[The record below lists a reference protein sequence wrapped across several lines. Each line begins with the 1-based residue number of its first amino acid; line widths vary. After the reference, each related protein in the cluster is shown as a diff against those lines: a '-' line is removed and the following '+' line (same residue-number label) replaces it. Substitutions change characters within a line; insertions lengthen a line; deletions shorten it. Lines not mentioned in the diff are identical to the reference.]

1 MTPSSA
7 HGPTASCG
15 CGTARSS
22 RRRGAGRMA
31 LPEASAWAIVIG
43 VVLVTAVVGFRPLLA
58 RLAARNIGR
67 RKSRVLIVVAGLLVG
82 TAVISSSLVVGD
94 TLSYIFLEDVYA
106 RLDAIDELVSNTFNG
121 QLFSFSET
129 NFTQIRADLGVA
141 GSPIDGIAPALLKI
155 MPVRNVAGNKGNQQI
170 SVMGL
175 NATLESGFGSLT
187 TVDGRTVDTNDLA
200 PTEVYANERAVADL
214 NATAGQDLTLFYGT
228 TNQTIVHATLAG
240 VVRDAGKAGYEGRA
254 ILFMDLSRA
263 QAAFNESGAI
273 DLIRVSNVGGVA
285 DGVAYSDRVTH
296 DLRLSITTRNLAL
309 LVQTVKADDIAS
321 ALQVGRDATDL
332 FLVMG
337 AFGILAGVLLIV
349 NIFVMLAEE
358 RKPELGVARAVGFL
372 RSDLLTTFALEG
384 TFYAVVAA
392 ALGALAGLGLGYIM
406 VYFFD
411 RLVPHGDVVVTFH
424 FDPDS
429 VLTAFVAGTALTW
442 ITILLASWRVSRLN
456 IVRAIRDLP
465 EPGMQERSRDVLVAG
480 ILVALGGLA
489 LTLWGFALDTGMG
502 KIPGPPVLALGLGIV
517 AASRGWARAAMTLA
531 AAFNLAWILLPFTL
545 LNQATDNVSIA
556 FVMVGVILV
565 GSGILIAVFHVS
577 EALRALLRRANRGA
591 GRPVLKTA
599 VSYPTDKRFRTG
611 MTVAMFALILFMVTL
626 ISMLQGLQAASL
638 DSFVQQQSGG
648 YDVIAYTTSYGEIPN
663 FRQRLQEN
671 FTDLNRSLLGGLNG
685 LSSASVLPAKVQ
697 AFGGNRLYD
706 YTLWGVDNFL
716 IRSNGYGFTSFL
728 PSYVNE
734 SSGQRESLT
743 NRTSIWLSLRYN
755 HTLAIVD
762 RSATGPN
769 QFVPDES
776 RLRVVPGDR
785 IRAFDAAGRA
795 VNLTIVGVLE
805 QALQFTSGVFVDQD
819 VVRAV
824 FPAQERYTAYFF
836 QMAPSADVGAFRAD
850 LERVFFPYG
859 LQTIDIREEIGRAF
873 DASQQVL
880 TLMEAYLGIGLLV
893 GIAGLAVITLRAV
906 VERRTQIGALRAI
919 GFTRR
924 MVLSVFLLEIA
935 LIAVLGVG
943 IGVALGIV
951 FAYKVYLVY
960 FADIIVFSIPWD
972 RLLLIVGVASIAAI
986 ASTAQP
992 AIRASRIPPA
1002 EALRYI
1008 E

>member
-1 MTPSSA
+1 
-7 HGPTASCG
+7 
-15 CGTARSS
+15 
-22 RRRGAGRMA
+22 MA

-43 VVLVTAVVGFRPLLA
+43 VVLVTAVIGFRPLLA

-82 TAVISSSLVVGD
+82 TAIISSSLVVGD

-106 RLDAIDELVSNTFNG
+106 RLDAIDELVSNSFNG
-121 QLFSFSET
+121 QLFSFAET
-129 NFTQIRADLGVA
+129 NFTEIAGDLA
-141 GSPIDGIAPALLKI
+141 ANATPIDGIAPALLKV

-170 SVMGL
+170 TVMGL
-175 NATLESGFGSLT
+175 DASREGGFGPLT
-187 TVDGRTVDTNDLA
+187 LVDGRTVDTDRLSPA
-200 PTEVYANERAVADL
+200 ELYANERASADL

-228 TNQTIVHATLAG
+228 TNQTIVHATVAG
-240 VVRDAGKAGYEGRA
+240 IVRNAGKAAYESRA
-254 ILFMDLSRA
+254 ILFMDLRRA

-273 DLIRVSNVGGVA
+273 NLIRVSNRGGVA
-285 DGVAYSDRVTH
+285 DGAAYSDRVTQ
-296 DLRLSITTRNLAL
+296 DLRLSVATRHL
-309 LVQTVKADDIAS
+309 LLRVEPVKAEDT
-321 ALQVGRDATDL
+321 ALAVQVGRDATDL

-392 ALGALAGLGLGYIM
+392 ALGALAGLGLGYVM

-411 RLVPHGDVVVTFH
+411 KLVPHGDVVVAFH
-424 FDPDS
+424 FDLS
-429 VLTAFVAGTALTW
+429 SIITAFVAGTTLTW

-465 EPGMQERSRDVLVAG
+465 EPGTRERSRDIIVAG
-480 ILVALGGLA
+480 ALVALGGIA
-489 LTLWGFALDTGMG
+489 LTAWGFVADTGMG
-502 KIPGPPVLALGLGIV
+502 KIPGPPVLSLGLAIA
-517 AASRGWARAAMTLA
+517 AASLGWARSAMTVA

-565 GSGILIAVFHVS
+565 GSGILIAVFNVS
-577 EALRALLRRANRGA
+577 EALRAVLRRANRGA

-599 VSYPTDKRFRTG
+599 ISYPMDKRFRTG

-638 DSFVQQQSGG
+638 NSFVQQQSGG
-648 YDVIAYTTSYGEIPN
+648 YDVIAYTTTYGEIPN
-663 FRQRLQEN
+663 FRQRLQAN
-671 FTDLNRSLLGGLNG
+671 FSDSLFLNG
-685 LSSASVLPAKVQ
+685 YNGTSTASVMPAKVQ
-697 AFGGNRLYD
+697 AVGGNRTYD

-716 IRSNGYGFTSFL
+716 IQSNQYGFTSFL

-734 SSGQRESLT
+734 SSGQRQALT
-743 NRTSIWLSLRYN
+743 NRTDVWLSLRWN

-762 RSATGPN
+762 RTAAGPN

-785 IRAFDAAGRA
+785 IRAFDAAGRT
-795 VNLTIVGVLE
+795 VTLTIVGVLE
-805 QALQFTSGVFVDQD
+805 QALQFTSGVFVDQS
-819 VVRAV
+819 VVRGV
-824 FPAQERYTAYFF
+824 FPPEERYTAYFF
-836 QMAPSADVGAFRAD
+836 QMTPGVDVPAFRAD
-850 LERVFFPYG
+850 LERVFFVYG
-859 LQTIDIREEIGRAF
+859 LQTIDIREQIGQAF
-873 DASQQVL
+873 DASQEVL
-880 TLMEAYLGIGLLV
+880 TLMQAYLGIGLLV

-919 GFTRR
+919 GFTRG
-924 MVLSVFLLEIA
+924 MVLATFLVEIA
-935 LIAVLGVG
+935 LIAVLGIG

-951 FAYKVYLVY
+951 LAYKIYIVY
-960 FADIIVFSIPWD
+960 FADIVVFSVPWPN
-972 RLLLIVGVASIAAI
+972 LALIVGVASIASV
-986 ASTAQP
+986 ASAAQP

>member
-1 MTPSSA
+1 
-7 HGPTASCG
+7 
-15 CGTARSS
+15 
-22 RRRGAGRMA
+22 MA

-43 VVLVTAVVGFRPLLA
+43 VVLVAAVVGFRPLLA

-82 TAVISSSLVVGD
+82 TAIISSSLVVGD

-106 RLDAIDELVSNTFNG
+106 RLDAIDELVSNSFNG
-121 QLFSFSET
+121 QLFSFAET
-129 NFTQIRADLGVA
+129 NFTEIAGDLA
-141 GSPIDGIAPALLKI
+141 ANATPIDGIAPALLKV
-155 MPVRNVAGNKGNQQI
+155 MPVRNVVGNKGNQQI
-170 SVMGL
+170 TVMGL
-175 NATLESGFGSLT
+175 NAAHEGGFGPLT
-187 TVDGRTVDTNDLA
+187 LLDGRTVDTDRLLPA
-200 PTEVYANERAVADL
+200 ELYTNERAAADL

-228 TNQTIVHATLAG
+228 TNQTIVHATVAG
-240 VVRDAGKAGYEGRA
+240 IVRDAGKAAYESRA
-254 ILFMDLSRA
+254 ILFMDLRRA

-273 DLIRVSNVGGVA
+273 NLIRVSNRGGIA
-285 DGVAYSDRVTH
+285 DGVAYSDRVTQ
-296 DLRLSITTRNLAL
+296 DLRLSIATRHL
-309 LVQTVKADDIAS
+309 LLRVEAVKADDTAQAVQI
-321 ALQVGRDATDL
+321 GRDATDL

-349 NIFVMLAEE
+349 NIFVMLAGE

-465 EPGMQERSRDVLVAG
+465 EPGTQERSRDVLVAG
-480 ILVALGGLA
+480 ILGALGGLG

-565 GSGILIAVFHVS
+565 GSGILIAVFNFS
-577 EALRALLRRANRGA
+577 ESLFA
-591 GRPVLKTA
+591 G
-599 VSYPTDKRFRTG
+599 G
-611 MTVAMFALILFMVTL
+611 W
-626 ISMLQGLQAASL
+626 
-638 DSFVQQQSGG
+638 
-648 YDVIAYTTSYGEIPN
+648 
-663 FRQRLQEN
+663 
-671 FTDLNRSLLGGLNG
+671 NG
-685 LSSASVLPAKVQ
+685 TSSASVMPAKVQ
-697 AFGGNRLYD
+697 TVGGNRTYD

-716 IRSNGYGFTSFL
+716 IQSNQYGFTSYL

-734 SSGQRESLT
+734 SSGARETLAT
-743 NRTSIWLSLRYN
+743 REQVWLSLRYN

-762 RSATGPN
+762 RTAAGPN

-785 IRAFDAAGRA
+785 IRAFDAAGRT

-805 QALQFTSGVFVDQD
+805 QALQFTSGVFVDQ
-819 VVRAV
+819 R
-824 FPAQERYTAYFF
+824 
-836 QMAPSADVGAFRAD
+836 
-850 LERVFFPYG
+850 
-859 LQTIDIREEIGRAF
+859 
-873 DASQQVL
+873 
-880 TLMEAYLGIGLLV
+880 
-893 GIAGLAVITLRAV
+893 
-906 VERRTQIGALRAI
+906 
-919 GFTRR
+919 
-924 MVLSVFLLEIA
+924 
-935 LIAVLGVG
+935 
-943 IGVALGIV
+943 
-951 FAYKVYLVY
+951 
-960 FADIIVFSIPWD
+960 
-972 RLLLIVGVASIAAI
+972 
-986 ASTAQP
+986 
-992 AIRASRIPPA
+992 
-1002 EALRYI
+1002 
-1008 E
+1008 

>member
-1 MTPSSA
+1 MTVPEL
-7 HGPTASCG
+7 
-15 CGTARSS
+15 
-22 RRRGAGRMA
+22 A
-31 LPEASAWAIVIG
+31 LF
-43 VVLVTAVVGFRPLLA
+43 AVVVGIVLAGLLLATRPLLA
-58 RLAARNIGR
+58 RLAARNIR
-67 RKSRVLIVVAGLLVG
+67 RRTTRVVIVILGLLVG

-94 TLSYIFLEDVYA
+94 TLSYIFLEDVYV
-106 RLDAIDELVSNTFNG
+106 RLGAIDEIVSNEFGG
-121 QLFSFSET
+121 QLFSFAET
-129 NFTQIRADLGVA
+129 NLTQIRADLITA
-141 GSPIDGIAPALLKI
+141 KSPVDGIAPTLLKV

-170 SVMGL
+170 TIMGL
-175 NATLESGFGSLT
+175 NASYEGAFGPLT
-187 TVDGRTVDTNDLA
+187 TRDGRPLDTGALRPDD
-200 PTEVYANERAVADL
+200 VFANARAAADL
-214 NATAGQDLTLFYGT
+214 NATPGQNLTLFYGT
-228 TNQTIVHATLAG
+228 TNQTLVHATVADI
-240 VVRDAGKAGYEGRA
+240 VRDEGTASYERRA
-254 ILFMDLSRA
+254 ILFMDLRSA
-263 QAAFNESGAI
+263 QSAFNENGSI
-273 DLIRVSNVGGVA
+273 NLIRVSNVGGVVE
-285 DGVAYSDRVTH
+285 GVAVSDQVTQ
-296 DLRLSITTRNLAL
+296 DLRLSIASHHLAL
-309 LVQTVKADDIAS
+309 RVQDAKASGIAQ
-321 ALQVGRDATDL
+321 AVQIGRAATEL

-337 AFGILAGVLLIV
+337 AFGILAGILLIV

-358 RKPELGVARAVGFL
+358 RKPELGIARAVGFL
-372 RSDLLTTFALEG
+372 RRDLLTAFALEG
-384 TFYAVVAA
+384 TFYAIVAA
-392 ALGALAGLGLGYIM
+392 ALGALAGLGLGYVMI
-406 VYFFD
+406 YFFD

-424 FDPDS
+424 FDPTS
-429 VLTAFVAGTALTW
+429 VITAFVAGTALTW
-442 ITILLASWRVSRLN
+442 VTILLASWRVSRLN

-465 EPGMQERSRDVLVAG
+465 EPGTPEQSRDVLIAG
-480 ILVALGGLA
+480 ILTSLAGLA
-489 LTLWGFALDTGMG
+489 LTAWGFLTDTGIG
-502 KIPGPPVLALGLGIV
+502 KIPGPPVLAIGLGLA
-517 AASRGWARAAMTLA
+517 AASRGWARIALTLA
-531 AAFNLAWILLPFTL
+531 SLFNLAWILTPVGL
-545 LNQATDNVSIA
+545 LNQRTDNVSVA
-556 FVMVGVILV
+556 FVMTGIILV
-565 GSGILIAVFHVS
+565 GSGILIAVFNVS
-577 EALRALLRRANRGA
+577 EVLRALLRRASRGA
-591 GRPVLKTA
+591 GRPVLTTA
-599 VSYPTDKRFRTG
+599 VSYPTEKRFRTG

-626 ISMLQGLQAASL
+626 ISMVQGLQASSL
-638 DSFVQQQSGG
+638 DTFVRQQSGG

-663 FRQRLQEN
+663 FRQMLQQNFSDRL
-671 FTDLNRSLLGGLNG
+671 FLGGWSG
-685 LSSASVLPAKVQ
+685 VSSASVLPAKVQ
-697 AFGGNRLYD
+697 SVGGNRSYD

-716 IRSNGYGFTSFL
+716 LRSNGYGFTSFL

-734 SSGQRESLT
+734 STGLREDLTSRESV
-743 NRTSIWLSLRYN
+743 WLSLRYN
-755 HTLAIVD
+755 HSLAIVD
-762 RSATGPN
+762 RSAAGPN

-785 IRAFDAAGRA
+785 IRALDGAGHT
-795 VNLTIVGVLE
+795 VDLTIVGVLE

-836 QMAPSADVGAFRAD
+836 QMDPTADVGAFRAD

>member
-1 MTPSSA
+1 
-7 HGPTASCG
+7 
-15 CGTARSS
+15 
-22 RRRGAGRMA
+22 MA
-31 LPEASAWAIVIG
+31 LPEIA
-43 VVLVTAVVGFRPLLA
+43 LLAVVVGIVLAGLLLAARPLLA
-58 RLAARNIGR
+58 RLAARNIR
-67 RKSRVLIVVAGLLVG
+67 RRPTRVIIVILGLLVG

-94 TLSYIFLEDVYA
+94 TLSYIFLEDVYV
-106 RLDAIDELVSNTFNG
+106 RLGAVDEIVSNEFGG
-121 QLFSFSET
+121 QLFSFAET
-129 NFTQIRADLGVA
+129 NLTQIRADLITARSPVDGVA
-141 GSPIDGIAPALLKI
+141 PTLLKV

-170 SVMGL
+170 TIMGL
-175 NATLESGFGSLT
+175 NASYEGAFGPLT
-187 TVDGRTVDTNDLA
+187 TRDGRSLDTGALRPDD
-200 PTEVYANERAVADL
+200 VFANARAAADL
-214 NATAGQDLTLFYGT
+214 NATPGQNLTLFYGT
-228 TNQTIVHATLAG
+228 TNQTLVHATVADI
-240 VVRDAGKAGYEGRA
+240 VRDEGTASYERRA
-254 ILFMDLSRA
+254 ILFMDLRRA
-263 QAAFNESGAI
+263 QSAFNENGSI
-273 DLIRVSNVGGVA
+273 NLIRVSNVGGVVE
-285 DGVAYSDRVTH
+285 GVAVSDQVTQ
-296 DLRLSITTRNLAL
+296 DLRLSIASHHLAL
-309 LVQTVKADDIAS
+309 RVQDAKASGIAQ
-321 ALQVGRDATDL
+321 AVQIGRAATEL

-337 AFGILAGVLLIV
+337 AFGILAGILLIV

-358 RKPELGVARAVGFL
+358 RKPELGIARAVGFL
-372 RSDLLTTFALEG
+372 RRDLLTAFALEG
-384 TFYAVVAA
+384 TFYAIVAA
-392 ALGALAGLGLGYIM
+392 AVGALAGLGLGYVMI
-406 VYFFD
+406 YFFD

-424 FDPDS
+424 FDPTS
-429 VLTAFVAGTALTW
+429 VITAFVAGTALTW
-442 ITILLASWRVSRLN
+442 VTILLASWRVSRLN

-465 EPGMQERSRDVLVAG
+465 EPGTPERSRDFLIAG
-480 ILVALGGLA
+480 ILTSLAGLA
-489 LTLWGFALDTGMG
+489 LTAWGFLTDTGIG
-502 KIPGPPVLALGLGIV
+502 KIPGPPVLAIGLGV
-517 AASRGWARAAMTLA
+517 AAASRGWARIALTLA
-531 AAFNLAWILLPFTL
+531 SLFNLAWILTPVGL
-545 LNQATDNVSIA
+545 LNQRTDNVSVA
-556 FVMVGVILV
+556 FVMTGIILV
-565 GSGILIAVFHVS
+565 GSGILIAVFNVS
-577 EALRALLRRANRGA
+577 EVLRALLRRASRGA
-591 GRPVLKTA
+591 GRPVLTTA
-599 VSYPTDKRFRTG
+599 VSYPTEKRFRTG

-626 ISMLQGLQAASL
+626 ISMVQGLQASSL
-638 DSFVQQQSGG
+638 DTFVRQQSGG

-663 FRQRLQEN
+663 FRQMLQQNFSDRL
-671 FTDLNRSLLGGLNG
+671 FLGGWSG
-685 LSSASVLPAKVQ
+685 VSSASVLPAKVQ
-697 AFGGNRLYD
+697 SVGGNRSYD

-716 IRSNGYGFTSFL
+716 LRSNGYGFTSFL
-728 PSYVNE
+728 PSYVNASTGLRE
-734 SSGQRESLT
+734 DLTTRESV
-743 NRTSIWLSLRYN
+743 WLSLRYN

-762 RSATGPN
+762 RSAAGPN

-785 IRAFDAAGRA
+785 IRALDGAGHT
-795 VNLTIVGVLE
+795 VDLTIVGVLE

-836 QMAPSADVGAFRAD
+836 QMDPTADVGAFRAD

>member
-1 MTPSSA
+1 MRSSA
-7 HGPTASCG
+7 RAPTGSCG
-15 CGTARSS
+15 CGTGRSS
-22 RRRGAGRMA
+22 RRPRRGAAEMA
-31 LPEASAWAIVIG
+31 LPDWSAWAILVGVI
-43 VVLVTAVVGFRPLLA
+43 LAAIVVGLRPLLA

-82 TAVISSSLVVGD
+82 TAIISSSLVVGD
-94 TLSYIFLEDVYA
+94 TLSYIFLQDVYV
-106 RLDAIDELVSNTFNG
+106 RLDAVDELVWNAFNG
-121 QLFSFSET
+121 QLFSFAES
-129 NFTQIRADLGVA
+129 NATQIASDLAAVH
-141 GSPIDGIAPALLKI
+141 SPVDGIAPALLKV

-170 SVMGL
+170 TVMGL
-175 NATLESGFGSLT
+175 NAS
-187 TVDGRTVDTNDLA
+187 
-200 PTEVYANERAVADL
+200 
-214 NATAGQDLTLFYGT
+214 
-228 TNQTIVHATLAG
+228 
-240 VVRDAGKAGYEGRA
+240 YEG
-254 ILFMDLSRA
+254 
-263 QAAFNESGAI
+263 AFGP
-273 DLIRVSNVGGVA
+273 L
-285 DGVAYSDRVTH
+285 TH
-296 DLRLSITTRNLAL
+296 DLRLSIARNH
-309 LVQTVKADDIAS
+309 LVGLQVDPVKADDIVLAV
-321 ALQVGRDATDL
+321 QVGRDATDL

-372 RSDLLTTFALEG
+372 RADLLTTFALEG

-424 FDPDS
+424 FDPSS
-429 VLTAFVAGTALTW
+429 VITAFVAGTALTW

-456 IVRAIRDLP
+456 ILRAIRDLP
-465 EPGMQERSRDVLVAG
+465 EPGTRERSRDVLIAG
-480 ILVALGGLA
+480 TLVTLGGIV
-489 LTLWGFALDTGMG
+489 LTPGGFAVDTGIG
-502 KIPGPPVLALGLGIV
+502 EVPGPPVLALGLGIA

-531 AAFNLAWILLPFTL
+531 ATFNLVWILLPFTL
-545 LNQATDNVSIA
+545 LNQATDNVSVA
-556 FVMVGVILV
+556 FVMVGVIIV
-565 GSGILIAVFHVS
+565 GSGFLIAVFNVS
-577 EALRALLRRANRGA
+577 EALRAILRRANRGA

-599 VSYPTDKRFRTG
+599 VSYPMEKRFRTG

-663 FRQRLQEN
+663 FRQRLQAN
-671 FTDLNRSLLGGLNG
+671 FSDSLFLNG
-685 LSSASVLPAKVQ
+685 YNGTSTASVMPAKVQ
-697 AFGGNRLYD
+697 AVGGNRTYD

-716 IRSNGYGFTSFL
+716 IQSNQYGFTSFL

-734 SSGQRESLT
+734 SSGQRQALT
-743 NRTSIWLSLRYN
+743 NRTDVWLSLRWN

-762 RSATGPN
+762 RTATGPN

-785 IRAFDAAGRA
+785 IRAFDAAGRT

-805 QALQFTSGVFVDQD
+805 QALQFTSGVFVDQS
-819 VVRAV
+819 VVRGV
-824 FPAQERYTAYFF
+824 FPAEERYTAYFF
-836 QMAPSADVGAFRAD
+836 QMAPGVDVAAFRAD
-850 LERVFFPYG
+850 LERTFFVYG
-859 LQTIDIREEIGRAF
+859 LQTIDIREQIGQAF
-873 DASQQVL
+873 DASQEVL
-880 TLMEAYLGIGLLV
+880 TLMQAYLGIGLLV

-919 GFTRR
+919 GFTRA
-924 MVLSVFLLEIA
+924 MVLGTFLVEIA
-935 LIAVLGVG
+935 LIAVLGIG

-951 FAYKVYLVY
+951 LSYKIYIVY
-960 FADIIVFSIPWD
+960 FADIVVFSVPWPN
-972 RLLLIVGVASIAAI
+972 LALIVGIASAAAVASA
-986 ASTAQP
+986 AQP
-992 AIRASRIPPA
+992 AIRGSRIPPA